1 MIINLFKFPLH
12 KFSKCTESGTEST
25 QKSGSLAHRAA
36 RLPSALGK
44 SWDRLTKTALPWKLP
59 VSREK
64 ELLPWRK
71 WYLDSELKI
80 STVPGGLPQVCLLI
94 LSY

>member
-1 MIINLFKFPLH
+1 MLH
-12 KFSKCTESGTEST
+12 
-25 QKSGSLAHRAA
+25 
-36 RLPSALGK
+36 
-44 SWDRLTKTALPWKLP
+44 SWDRLTKIALPWKLP

-71 WYLDSELKI
+71 RYLDSELKI

>member
-1 MIINLFKFPLH
+1 MLH
-12 KFSKCTESGTEST
+12 
-25 QKSGSLAHRAA
+25 
-36 RLPSALGK
+36 
-44 SWDRLTKTALPWKLP
+44 SWDRLTKIALSWKLP

-71 WYLDSELKI
+71 RYLASELKI
-80 STVPGGLPQVCLLI
+80 STVLGGLPQVCLLI